1 MSKKRTLGFKNLACK
16 CCGEVVSNV
25 DIDADAITCSDCV
38 QKDLNGG
45 YSMTESEYWEAVKHG
60 KLITC
65 TSDEEE

>member
-16 CCGEVVSNV
+16 SCGEVVNNV

-45 YSMTESEYWEAVKHG
+45 YSMTESEYWEAVKSG
-60 KLITC
+60 KFQTC
-65 TSDEEE
+65 KSEE